1 MNSIPINYH
10 PDSGGK
16 ISNDIHQKSIPK
28 IKTNSNEELVL
39 LCLENRELYGL
50 QITQAI
56 EEASNGT
63 KKIRIGS
70 LYPTLHKLEK
80 KGLVQSRWGDDKPE
94 ERSGAR
100 RRYYTL
106 TSLGKATVTAIH
118 EFRNNLLNWQPT

>member
-1 MNSIPINYH
+1 M
-10 PDSGGK
+10 
-16 ISNDIHQKSIPK
+16 
-28 IKTNSNEELVL
+28 

-70 LYPTLHKLEK
+70 LYPTLHNLEK

-94 ERSGAR
+94 KRAGAR